1 MKTAVAA
8 LSLLLIAGCGFHLR
22 QSIDIPDAYQPLALH
37 MEQQHSAL
45 AEALRHR
52 LNISGV
58 ELADGKDSP
67 YRLEVMNEQASDR
80 TRSLDAFARVA
91 EREFFHRADL
101 SLVAADGS
109 RLFGP
114 VTLQTNQIVVNDPS
128 DPVSEQSEADLVRSE
143 LTQDL
148 ARDIVWQLQRWA
160 EQANKSPVGNPF
172 GNPVGN
178 PSGNPSGN
186 P

>member
-1 MKTAVAA
+1 MKTALAA
-8 LSLLLIAGCGFHLR
+8 LCLVLLVGCGFHLR
-22 QSIDIPDAYQPLALH
+22 QNIEMPESYQPLTLH

-52 LNISGV
+52 LKISGV
-58 ELADGKDSP
+58 ELADAGTKG
-67 YRLEVMNEQASDR
+67 YRLSVQNEEASDR

-101 SLVAADGS
+101 SLVSMEGTT
-109 RLFGP
+109 LFGP

-148 ARDIVWQLQRWA
+148 AREIIWQLQRWA
-160 EQANKSPVGNPF
+160 EQP
-172 GNPVGN
+172 
-178 PSGNPSGN
+178 
-186 P
+186 

>member
-1 MKTAVAA
+1 MRTAVAA
-8 LSLLLIAGCGFHLR
+8 LCLLLLTGCGFHLR
-22 QSIDIPDAYQPLALH
+22 QSIDMPDAYQPLVLH
-37 MEQQHSAL
+37 MEQQHSGL

-58 ELADGKDSP
+58 ELADKDGDG
-67 YRLEVMNEQASDR
+67 YRLKVLNEEASDR

-101 SLVAADGS
+101 SLVTRDGS
-109 RLFGP
+109 RLFEP
-114 VTLQTNQIVVNDPS
+114 VTLQTSQIVVNDPS

-148 ARDIVWQLQRWA
+148 AREIVWQLQRWA
-160 EQANKSPVGNPF
+160 EQAGGNADGQP
-172 GNPVGN
+172 
-178 PSGNPSGN
+178 
-186 P
+186 